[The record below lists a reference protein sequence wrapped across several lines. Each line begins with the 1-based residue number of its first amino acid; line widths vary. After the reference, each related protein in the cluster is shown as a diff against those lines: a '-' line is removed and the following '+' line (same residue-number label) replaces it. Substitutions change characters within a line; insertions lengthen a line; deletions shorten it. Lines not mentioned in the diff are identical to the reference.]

1 MRPPTYITQVK
12 PGLGIP
18 RAAGKGGHQGLGSF
32 LSGMEGLMA
41 QGGNVVLRLF
51 ALVLLLVFLAGLMNG
66 MGLSLKVRADGSMG
80 IAFAIPGEAE
90 ANEGESKSWD
100 AATLFITPSAFHGF
114 QFCCPSEISTPL
126 TPHPAFVQ
134 AIASELYIGYCNLR
148 L

>member
-1 MRPPTYITQVK
+1 MRPPTHITQAK
-12 PGLGIP
+12 PGLGHP
-18 RAAGKGGHQGLGSF
+18 HAADKGAREGLGAF
-32 LSGMEGLMA
+32 FSGMEGLMA

-51 ALVLLLVFLAGLMNG
+51 ALVLLLAFLAGLMHG

-100 AATLFITPSAFHGF
+100 ALTLFITPSAFHGL
-114 QFCCPSEISTPL
+114 QFCCPSEISAPL
-126 TPHPAFVQ
+126 TPHRAKVL
-134 AIASELYIGYCNLR
+134 ALASELYIGYCNLR